1 MPHQN
6 DSKGHYGIA
15 GIMDIRQILA
25 ANLAQLQAQH
35 KDLSSTPAIER
46 ATAELGEGKR
56 IGKTVIQQVQKC
68 KTPFNLDDLQT
79 LAELFGLDAWQ
90 LLVPQIDPEH
100 PPVLTTVGETETEMY
115 KRMKAAREALDE
127 ILAGQPR

>member
-6 DSKGHYGIA
+6 DSKGYYGIA
-15 GIMDIRQILA
+15 GTMDIRKILA
-25 ANLAQLQAQH
+25 DNLAQLQARH
-35 KDLSSTPAIER
+35 KDLASTPAIER
-46 ATAELGEGKR
+46 ATAEMGEGKK

-100 PPVLTTVGETETEMY
+100 PPVLTSVGETDRKMY
-115 KRMKAAREALDE
+115 ERMKAAREALDALLE
-127 ILAGQPR
+127 DK

>member
-6 DSKGHYGIA
+6 DSKGYYGIA
-15 GIMDIRQILA
+15 GTMDIRQILA
-25 ANLAQLQAQH
+25 TNLQQLQTRH
-35 KDLSSTPAIER
+35 KDLASTPAIER
-46 ATAELGEGKR
+46 ATADMGEGKK
-56 IGKTVIQQVQKC
+56 ISKTVLQQVQKG

-100 PPVLTTVGETETEMY
+100 PPVLTSVGETDREMY
-115 KRMKAAREALDE
+115 KRMKAAREALDA
-127 ILAGQPR
+127 IIGDK